1 MAADWTW
8 AEAFRIGGV
17 GFGLVFGVLIVLAL
31 AIWLVG
37 LVLRRIGGGEGKT
50 EEEKKGE

>member
-8 AEAFRIGGV
+8 AEAFEIGGV
-17 GFGLVFGVLIVLAL
+17 GFGLVFGVLIILAL

-37 LVLRRIGGGEGKT
+37 LVLRRIGGDKAEA
-50 EEEKKGE
+50 EEEKKGD

>member
-1 MAADWTW
+1 MAIDWTW
-8 AEAFRIGGV
+8 AEAFEIGLI
-17 GFGLVFGVLIVLAL
+17 GFFSVFGVLIILAI

-37 LVLRRIGGGEGKT
+37 FILSKIGAGEAEA